1 MMRTLVLATLLTA
14 TTTATVRAD
23 VPTAPDYASQVAPL
37 FKTYCVGCHNDGD
50 REGEFSLESYA
61 SLQKGTPHGPAL
73 KPGDAGASRIIRQLT
88 GAGKPSMPPKGE
100 PRPDASEIA
109 LLRAWID
116 AGAKGPLE
124 GETVDRLALGVP
136 ASSSPAQVNAD

>member
-61 SLQKGTPHGPAL
+61 SLQKGTSHGPAY
-73 KPGDAGASRIIRQLT
+73 KPGDAAASRMFRQL
-88 GAGKPSMPPKGE
+88 AGKMKPAMPPKGE
-100 PRPDASEIA
+100 PKP
-109 LLRAWID
+109 
-116 AGAKGPLE
+116 
-124 GETVDRLALGVP
+124 
-136 ASSSPAQVNAD
+136 NADEVAL